1 MNYLKTSGIVIKEV
15 NTGEADRIITIFPRI
30 KGKIS
35 ALAKGARKTESHLV
49 AGTQLLC
56 YSEFVL
62 FKGKDMYTVNS
73 CDVIES
79 FYDIRNDLERLTY
92 AAHMMDIVNDV
103 ILENQPASRL
113 LQLFL
118 NSLYMLRK
126 QTGRRCK

>member
-1 MNYLKTSGIVIKEV
+1 
-15 NTGEADRIITIFPRI
+15 
-30 KGKIS
+30 
-35 ALAKGARKTESHLV
+35 
-49 AGTQLLC
+49 
-56 YSEFVL
+56 
-62 FKGKDMYTVNS
+62 MYTVNS

-118 NSLYMLRK
+118 NSLYMLSKTDRSPL
-126 QTGRRCK
+126 QIVRVF